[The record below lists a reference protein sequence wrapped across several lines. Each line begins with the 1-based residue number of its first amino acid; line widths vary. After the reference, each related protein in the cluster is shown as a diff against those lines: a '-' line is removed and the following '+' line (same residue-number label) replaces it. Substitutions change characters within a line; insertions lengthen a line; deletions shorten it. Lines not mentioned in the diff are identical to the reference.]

1 MPRIILRVPENV
13 KPEAISSL
21 VDTLE
26 AKLAEEFKVKIK
38 QVGTFVNRYD
48 NLSRPCEPIS
58 LTVVGIDQPGR
69 AERLQSIVDLTIE
82 EHDWIK
88 QLPKRNKEWID
99 LDFDRRAEEDW
110 VAA

>member
-1 MPRIILRVPENV
+1 MARKNAKAEGGAAVLELPKGTAANRLKVISVPIL
-13 KPEAISSL
+13 
-21 VDTLE
+21 
-26 AKLAEEFKVKIK
+26 KIK